1 MSVHLILD
9 FYDVQKLQHPP
20 NETLI
25 LLYTGIGTVLNA
37 TDTGIGTVLIGSTAK
52 DFSVLQIS
60 TVIIPLGIDNST
72 SNSPPSQS
80 PLPVPVPAAFSPP
93 QSPTP
98 APAPP
103 QLMPPSMSPAKSPTS
118 SSTIS
123 PLIPTPAK
131 SPTASPAMPHPTP
144 AADAPPVDS
153 PHGACTNLQ
162 FSHGDSLTIISFALW
177 LVTSIL

>member
-20 NETLI
+20 SETLI

-52 DFSVLQIS
+52 DVSVLQIS

-103 QLMPPSMSPAKSPTS
+103 
-118 SSTIS
+118 
-123 PLIPTPAK
+123 
-131 SPTASPAMPHPTP
+131 
-144 AADAPPVDS
+144 VDS